1 MTISRLLNF
10 LILLSVSASVAAQD
24 FSDPRYAKWG
34 DTPESRKE
42 NILASQ
48 FLKEEISNHR
58 YNEAAKYLQQLLA
71 SCPKASEN
79 TFANGI
85 TLYKHKINR
94 ATDLA
99 SKKVYVDSLL
109 LLYDLRLEHF
119 GSHPKRGKVYILE
132 RKAREYLTYK
142 ESDREGVRKAFETAI
157 EAQKEAGAVDA
168 EVVAIYFKN
177 LCDDYSNDVVDAL
190 TIVNAYD
197 TYSTY
202 FENLPEDQKDY
213 KAQFEQCFAQS
224 GAASCQN
231 LEMIFSKKLESDPQN
246 EALLNQAVA
255 LMNRAKCDSDFFLLI
270 AERLYK
276 IKPTAEAAYSLASVF
291 QNKGNYPKALEYV
304 NEALATETDNAKKED
319 MYVRIGILNMS
330 INKLSDAIEAFKAAR
345 ELNSDSGLATFF
357 LAQCYVQGACGE
369 GITRSAIYWLA
380 YDLMQEAIPDL
391 SEYPDSQASAKELA
405 QRYRAAFPS
414 KEDCFFHELKEG
426 SVYSI
431 KCGAA
436 AGRTTTV
443 RYR

>member
-1 MTISRLLNF
+1 M
-10 LILLSVSASVAAQD
+10 LSVAGVVSAQD

-34 DTPESRKE
+34 DTPEQRKN

-58 YNEAAKYLQQLLA
+58 FNEAAKYLQQLIA
-71 SCPKASEN
+71 SCPGASEN
-79 TFANGI
+79 TYANGI
-85 TLYKHKINR
+85 TLYKQKINR
-94 ATDLA
+94 ASDLA
-99 SKKVYVDSLL
+99 SKKVFVDSMLW
-109 LLYDLRLEHF
+109 LYDKRLEHF
-119 GSHPKRGKVYILE
+119 GSHPKRGKVYLLE

-142 ESDREGVRKAFETAI
+142 DTDREGVRKVFEQAI
-157 EAQKEAGAVDA
+157 EAQKEAGAVDP

-177 LCDDYSNDVVDAL
+177 LCDDYSNDIIDAL
-190 TIVNAYD
+190 TIVNTYD
-197 TYSTY
+197 ACSVY
-202 FENLPEDQKDY
+202 FENLPEDKKDC
-213 KAQFEQCFAQS
+213 KAQFEQSFAQS

-231 LEMIFSKKLESDPQN
+231 LETIFSKKLATDPEN
-246 EALLNQAVA
+246 ETLLNQAVA
-255 LMNRAKCDSDFFLLI
+255 LMSRAKCDSDFFLMV

-304 NEALATETDNAKKED
+304 KEALGTETDDAKKED

-330 INKLSDAIEAFKAAR
+330 INKTNDAIEALKAAR
-345 ELNSDSGLATFF
+345 ELNSDNGLATFF
-357 LAQCYVQGACGE
+357 LAQCYVMGACGE
-369 GITRSAIYWLA
+369 GITRSAIYWYA

-391 SEYPDSQASAKELA
+391 AEFPDSQASAKDLA
-405 QRYRAAFPS
+405 QRYRSAFPS
-414 KEDCFFHELKEG
+414 KEDCFFNELKEG
-426 SVYSI
+426 SVYTI